1 MNAARKRSRPP
12 LLPLAIGPGLSAA
25 ASIVFLW
32 LGGIGFLMLAALYVV
47 ELVLV
52 QILAVVVYNPSRGSI
67 RAWLGTALI
76 RTMQAALFG
85 VFALLAWL
93 AARAPAK
100 DTGLSVEFDLAS
112 EPLWWAAGWLA
123 VVLAIHIVSG
133 MARGDLARRW
143 MLTGLLPAIAA
154 FVSLIAMLPLGFGLL
169 FVLQK
174 VLDAAVETQWLTL
187 SIALVSVRAA
197 IEIGIARLIH
207 GDEDRL
213 ANEVASA

>member
-1 MNAARKRSRPP
+1 MNKARNRTKPP
-12 LLPLAIGPGLSAA
+12 LLPLAIGPALSAA
-25 ASIVFLW
+25 ASIGFLW
-32 LGGIGFLMLAALYVV
+32 FGGIGFLLLTALYVV
-47 ELVLV
+47 EMVLV

-67 RAWLGTALI
+67 GAWLGTALI
-76 RTMQAALFG
+76 RTMQAVLFG
-85 VFALLAWL
+85 LFAVLAWL

-100 DTGLSVEFDLAS
+100 DNGLPVAFDLGS

-143 MLTGLLPAIAA
+143 MLTGLLPATAA

-169 FVLQK
+169 FVLQD
-174 VLDAAVETQWLTL
+174 VLDAAVETQFLTL
-187 SIALVSVRAA
+187 SIALVCVRAA